1 MNSHKNAAAGLA
13 ACICW
18 AVPAAAFAQQ
28 FDPQTLQRLG
38 ISPEAAAYFSKTAR
52 FLPGISRV
60 RLRVNGIDQG
70 TMDVRFNEE
79 GTLCFTPEL
88 LRRVG
93 LKVPDGTSEEGCQ
106 DYRKAYPET
115 DITQLPNQSQVD
127 IVTPLA
133 ARAPAEE
140 AIQGQYVSGGAA
152 AMINYN
158 LSGSRSGGG
167 DSGYQYLRAYS
178 ETGLNVADWILRSRQ
193 DYYSQG
199 GRATFT
205 QGDTYAQHAVPSL
218 RATFQAGQIS
228 PAGSLFAVGT
238 LRGAQLFP
246 EYALRQTQASGVGF
260 NGIASGPSRIEV
272 RQMGTLILMTQVPA
286 GAYAISDV
294 PIISGNSDLDV
305 QVISTSGERQQFI
318 VPAASFGAVRNTTA
332 QGLSVA
338 IGRYQAYRN
347 SDSET
352 PLVATASNGWT
363 LGRRASLN
371 AGALVSPSYR
381 ALAATLAA
389 SPSEAING
397 SIGIRASSATAT
409 GQKLQG
415 QQITST
421 LSVSPLEKLSTNFS
435 ATWQTEGYRDLT
447 QVLQRV
453 RDPRSGARASQTY
466 TAGVSWFQPT
476 LGALSATYTASRL
489 SGLDATRQRATLSW
503 NRSFGR
509 TSVTLS
515 AAKDLSAD
523 TRARSDNQ
531 YFLTLSF
538 PLGSASA
545 GVYVSKAGNS
555 SSVGASYSDTVNPQF
570 SYNLS
575 SSVANPGHAVNSSVA
590 IDALPRYTHLN
601 LSANRDAQG
610 SLATNWGVQGS
621 VVAAGGAVAFSPY
634 DVGDTFGM
642 AKVGDLGGVQI
653 QTPAGPAWT
662 DAWGHAVIPGLPAYS
677 ESSVEINTASLPRN
691 ANLPNGIQSV
701 KPARGSVQM
710 VDFNLR
716 QVQRYLLSAV
726 SEADQQP
733 LAERLAVMD
742 GRGAL
747 LTLVGRKGQIFLDD
761 TYVEPLQVALKEG
774 GMCILEFRPV
784 AKPDPQR
791 PYEDI
796 PAICR
801 KKMSTAQVP

>member
-1 MNSHKNAAAGLA
+1 MNRLRNAAADLA
-13 ACICW
+13 ACICM
-18 AVPAAAFAQQ
+18 ALPAAAFAQQ

-52 FLPGISRV
+52 FLPGTSRV
-60 RLRVNGIDQG
+60 RLRVNGVDQG

-93 LKVPDGTSEEGCQ
+93 LKVPDGTSDEGCQ

-127 IVTPLA
+127 IVTPLS

-140 AIQGQYVSGGAA
+140 AIQGQYVSGGTAA
-152 AMINYN
+152 LINYN

-167 DSGYQYLRAYS
+167 DSGYQYLRAYG
-178 ETGLNVADWILRSRQ
+178 ETGLNVADWILRSRH

-205 QGDTYAQHAVPSL
+205 QGDTYAQHALPSL

-238 LRGAQLFP
+238 LRGAQFFP

-286 GAYAISDV
+286 GAYAITDV

-305 QVISTSGERQQFI
+305 QVISASGGRQQFI

-381 ALAATLAA
+381 ALAATLTA
-389 SPSEAING
+389 SPSDAING
-397 SIGIRASSATAT
+397 SIGIRASSAKAA

-421 LSVSPLEKLSTNFS
+421 LSVSPLERLSTNFS
-435 ATWQTEGYRDLT
+435 ATWQTEGYRDLA

-453 RDPRSGARASQTY
+453 EDPRAGARASQTY
-466 TAGVSWFQPT
+466 TASVSWFQPT

-545 GVYVSKAGNS
+545 GVYVSKAGDS
-555 SSVGASYSDTVNPQF
+555 SAVGASYSETVNPQF

-575 SSVANPGHAVNSSVA
+575 SSMANPGRALNSSVA
-590 IDALPRYTHLN
+590 VDALPRYTHVN

-610 SLATNWGVQGS
+610 SLSTNWGVQGS

-634 DVGDTFGM
+634 EVGDTFGI

-677 ESSVEINTASLPRN
+677 ESSVEIDTATLPRN

-701 KPARGSVQM
+701 KPARGAVQVM
-710 VDFNLR
+710 DFNLR

-726 SEADQQP
+726 SEADRQP

-747 LTLVGRKGQIFLDD
+747 VTLVGRHGQIFLDD
-761 TYVEPLQVALKEG
+761 AYPAPLQVALKDG
-774 GMCILEFRPV
+774 GKCYLEFQPV
-784 AKPDPQR
+784 ASPDPDR
-791 PYEDI
+791 PYEEA
-796 PAICR
+796 PAVCR
-801 KKMSTAQVP
+801 KQAAAALAP